1 MHRFFKYHCHARLGL
16 RGELVKEG
24 RRRLH
29 LDGLARILGHDAA
42 VVAMASATLGKDA
55 SKVHIEIGMHG
66 GVAPLDYIL
75 YCTTKIWF

>member
-1 MHRFFKYHCHARLGL
+1 LLFSSLIYSITNFSLRFLDFERFFMHRFFKYHCHARLGL

-55 SKVHIEIGMHG
+55 SKV
-66 GVAPLDYIL
+66 
-75 YCTTKIWF
+75 